1 MKRPYKIKS
10 YAEYHRENELP
21 RYGKM
26 AWEMSEACY
35 ILREKISHLK
45 DLWDQG
51 EYDFDALLE
60 EAKLLSDTNNVLTI
74 VTPKTRCLD
83 AYHRNLQFINQL
95 TDFAKR
101 VEYLTQQL
109 VDIGN

>member
-1 MKRPYKIKS
+1 MKRPYNIKP
-10 YAEYHRENELP
+10 YAEYHIENELP
-21 RYGKM
+21 RYGKLT
-26 AWEMSEACY
+26 WEVCESDY
-35 ILREKISHLK
+35 ILMSKISHLK

-60 EAKLLSDTNNVLTI
+60 EAKLLSDTNNVDRVLRTMRLNNP
-74 VTPKTRCLD
+74 PKLG
-83 AYHRNLQFINQL
+83 LQFIKQL